1 MSDTTKLP
9 KEEKAPLAVRLR
21 AVLDGDYSQSRDE
34 ARKFIS
40 RPSMAPVS
48 PETPKEEHREQTLR
62 WIKDMIAEGYTK
74 LPYETKYGGG
84 GDREKYM
91 NIVEVIAHQDMSL
104 AVKQGVQFGL
114 FGMSVE
120 TLGTDKHHAEYI
132 PDIMTGDL
140 LGGFAMTE
148 VGGGSDVQGITTT
161 AVYDHDTRS
170 FTINTPDDD
179 ARKAYIGNAALHGEM
194 MVVFAQLKMDKDS
207 DESMGVHAF
216 MVPIRDKNGDTKAGV
231 TIEDCGH
238 KVGLNGIDNGYLGF
252 DNVKVPYDSMLDRFA
267 QIDED
272 GKYQSPIAKKSKRFF
287 KMIGTLVT
295 GRIFVSMISL
305 SGTKNALTAAINH
318 AEDRKVFGD
327 TLMDK
332 QATQMRILPHLA
344 DAYAMHFMTRHMMEE
359 YQNGNEYL
367 ETMAA
372 AIKAKSSDAAIKVVD
387 EARLLGGAAGYMSEE
402 RFGALHNDMDVFRTF
417 EGDNTV
423 LRLLVARNQL
433 ARFSKKFN
441 NLSGIQKLAK
451 GTALQMKSLFTKFNA
466 ESGKTDPTHF
476 GDPVFQ
482 NKIFAARERAMMYS
496 LSSKLMKIAKAENP
510 EVAANK
516 CQTDMLEYA
525 DAYAERLMMQKFI
538 KAVEAQKDPEVK
550 DLLKDVCDLYAVHT
564 MRKNGLWYVEN
575 GLMKPQTTKA
585 LRRVERYLTEKIRP
599 HAKTLT
605 DAFGVPPEVLGCTLD
620 TIAKPAQPKKQAGGP
635 RNG

>member
-9 KEEKAPLAVRLR
+9 EQEKTPLAVRLR
-21 AVLDGDYSQSRDE
+21 AVLDGAYSQSRDA

-40 RPSMAPVS
+40 RPAMAPVS
-48 PETPKEEHREQTLR
+48 PETPKAEYREKTLG

-74 LPYETKYGGG
+74 LPYEKQYGGG
-84 GDREKYM
+84 GAREQYM

-120 TLGTDKHHAEYI
+120 SLGTDKHHAKYI

-148 VGGGSDVQGITTT
+148 IGGGSDVQGISTV
-161 AVYDHDTRS
+161 AVYDHATRS

-207 DESMGVHAF
+207 ESMGVHAF
-216 MVPIRDKNGDTKAGV
+216 MVPIRDKQGNTKPGV

-238 KVGLNGIDNGYLGF
+238 KVGLNGIDNGYLAF
-252 DNVKVPYDSMLDRFA
+252 ENIKVPYDNMLDRFA

-272 GKYQSPIAKKSKRFF
+272 GKYQSAIEKKSKRFF

-318 AEDRKVFGD
+318 AEERKVFGD

-344 DAYAMHFMTRHMMEE
+344 EAYAMHFMTRYMMDE
-359 YQNGNEYL
+359 YQKGNEYL

-372 AIKAKSSDAAIKVVD
+372 AIKAKSSDAALKVVD
-387 EARLLGGAAGYMSEE
+387 EARLMSGGAGYMSET
-402 RFGALHNDMDVFRTF
+402 RFGMLRNDMDIFRTF

-550 DLLKDVCDLYAVHT
+550 ELLKDVCDLYAVHT

-605 DAFGVPPEVLGCTLD
+605 DAFGVPPEVLHCTLETD
-620 TIAKPAQPKKQAGGP
+620 TKPAPPKKQSGSP